1 MTSTT
6 NYRRGDIFVVD
17 IPFTDGTG
25 SKRRPSL
32 IVSAPVYH
40 RSRQQ
45 VIVFPFTGNTRRLHA
60 GAYLVSDWRS
70 AGFKRPSATMG
81 ILVTVN
87 RSRLERKVGSV
98 TGIDMEAIEAL
109 IKRILRLAD

>member
-6 NYRRGDIFVVD
+6 SYRRGDVFIVN

-32 IVSAPVYH
+32 VVSAPVYH

-60 GAYLVSDWRS
+60 GSYLISDWRS
-70 AGFKRPSATMG
+70 AGLRRPSATMG

-87 RSRLERKVGSV
+87 LSRLESKVGSV
-98 TGIDMEAIEAL
+98 TGIDMAAIEEL
-109 IKRILRLAD
+109 LKRILRLAD